1 MEISYDDPKPM
12 SDLVYKY
19 VEGLQ
24 WVMHY
29 YYSGVASWGWFY
41 NYHYA
46 PRISGT
52 DQASTVLGIKLTSF
66 CYIDLRNVDKMTFS
80 FELGTPFKPFQQL
93 MGVMPAASKELLP
106 EAYRELM
113 FDPNSPILDFYP
125 MEFELDLNGKKAE
138 WEAIVKIPFIDE
150 VRLLKAM
157 AGEFYICSRFQ
168 FF

>member
-1 MEISYDDPKPM
+1 MGYA
-12 SDLVYKY
+12 LL
-19 VEGLQ
+19 LQ
-24 WVMHY
+24 WC
-29 YYSGVASWGWFY
+29 G
-41 NYHYA
+41 
-46 PRISGT
+46 
-52 DQASTVLGIKLTSF
+52 VLGLVLQLPLCAAYFWYGPSEHSTRHKTDIV

-157 AGEFYICSRFQ
+157 AGEFYMGSRFQ